1 MTRARDLSF
10 LANTIT
16 AGTNVV
22 ISNGLSVSGVVTATS
37 FNGDGS
43 QLSGVVATY
52 ATSSGIAT
60 YSDTSGIATYSG
72 ISGVS
77 TYASTAGI
85 ATYSGTSGI
94 STVAQGLTGTPNL
107 NIGVVTATSFF
118 GDGSNLSSVQGS
130 NLNYYSSHSETSGT
144 SANIS
149 GISSFSQVGILTGS
163 LANVSGDSFGRSVA
177 ITPDGKT
184 IVVGANADELTGTTG
199 CGVVY
204 VFDRVG
210 NSFNQVGI
218 ITGSFAGQTNDN
230 FGWSVTTSYD
240 GKTIIV
246 GSPNDELSGTTG
258 NGVAYVFDRVGV
270 GTSST
275 FTEVG
280 VLTGS
285 LASDSSDNFGNS
297 VCCSS
302 DAKTIF
308 VGASNDEISGLSNHG
323 IVYAFDRSGSNF
335 TQVGIITGS
344 TALSSFD
351 GFGSGVSCSADG
363 KTLIV
368 GANSAGGG
376 FQGRAYVFD
385 RIGINNFSQVGI
397 LTGSLVENSDAFGSS
412 VKITPDGKKIFVG
425 ATNDEVGA
433 TSNQGI
439 VYAFERVGNTF
450 SQVGIITANSDS
462 DSQFGLD
469 IDANFDGSIVV
480 VGAYWQDISGVQD
493 CGAVYVFEKEGNVFN
508 QVGFLTG
515 SYSNNSTDYFGYS
528 VAISADGKTL
538 ISGAYNDEIPGGSNT
553 GVVYVY
559 DQVRSSYLFST
570 PSGNIGIGTAAA
582 TSKLT
587 VQGDVRI
594 IGVTTITG
602 NLNAAGNY
610 YAKIARTGSDQ
621 TIPTGVDTLIGFSVV
636 SDPNNWYSGI
646 TTRTTPTVAGT
657 YNVTGMVNWQA
668 GSSTNT
674 NQVNIQLRKNGN
686 TFALSQIGIQTYA
699 TSMYACG
706 IVTMN
711 GTTDYI
717 DFTVYTSNPT
727 SQSIRGTADGA
738 WTKMEIFK
746 IN

>member
-43 QLSGVVATY
+43 KLSGVIATY
-52 ATSSGIAT
+52 STSSGIAT

-85 ATYSGTSGI
+85 ATYSGASGI
-94 STVAQGLTGTPNL
+94 STLAQGLTGTPNL

-118 GDGSNLSSVQGS
+118 GDGSNLSGVQGS

-184 IVVGANADELTGTTG
+184 IVVGATFDELTGTTG

-285 LASDSSDNFGNS
+285 LASDSSDNFGGS

-351 GFGSGVSCSADG
+351 GFGGGVSCSADG

-480 VGAYWQDISGVQD
+480 VGAHWQDISGVQD

-508 QVGFLTG
+508 QIGFLTG

-538 ISGAYNDEIPGGSNT
+538 ISGAYNDEVPGGSNT

-602 NLNAAGNY
+602 NLNAAGNSY
-610 YAKIARTGSDQ
+610 VKLARTTNQ
-621 TIPTGVDTLIGFSVV
+621 TIISNADALIGFTAT
-636 SDPNNWYSGI
+636 SDANGWYSGI

-657 YNVTGMVNWQA
+657 YRVDAMVNWAA
-668 GSSTNT
+668 GTVVN
-674 NQVNIQLRKNGN
+674 NQTNIQIRKNGS
-686 TFALSQIGIQTYA
+686 TFALHQVGIQTNFAY
-699 TSMYACG
+699 TQTACG

-711 GTTDYI
+711 GTSDYI
-717 DFTVYTSNPT
+717 DFTVFTGNT
-727 SQSIRGTADGA
+727 TNQVVTGTGDGA